1 MRIYTISRLLN
12 NEHMKTIDE
21 IHRENL
27 QDLARE
33 FGSVAAAA
41 SKIGCSSSQYSQ
53 WMNGSE
59 NSGTGKPRGMRAS
72 SARRI
77 EKACDKPVGW
87 MDRPRPTTEVTA
99 GLHQEVIPGKKLD
112 VVEIPQYTEIGGGM
126 GGGITLRDQPGS
138 IQGWRVTPE
147 WISKNVKNH
156 SGTANLCIVT
166 GFGNSMQPLY
176 NPGDPLIIDR
186 GVKSVEAD
194 ATYFFRVGDEG
205 FIKILQRIPG
215 EGIRVI
221 SKNKDYETWTIKPDM
236 DFEVFGQVLKAWCGT
251 NV

>member
-1 MRIYTISRLLN
+1 MYTVSQLLN
-12 NEHMKTIDE
+12 NDDMKTIEE

-27 QDLARE
+27 QALAKE
-33 FGSVAAAA
+33 FDGVVGAA
-41 SKIGCSSSQYSQ
+41 SRIGISSSQYSQ
-53 WMNGSE
+53 WLNGSQ

-72 SARRI
+72 SVRRI
-77 EKACDKPVGW
+77 EKACGKPSGW
-87 MDRPRPTTEVTA
+87 MDRPHAEQIDTQKAAHPGAAKKTEV
-99 GLHQEVIPGKKLD
+99 I
-112 VVEIPQYTEIGGGM
+112 EIPQYTEIGGGM
-126 GGGITLRDQPGS
+126 GGGITLRDQPGA
-138 IQGWRVTPE
+138 IHGWRVTPE
-147 WISKNVKNH
+147 WISKNIRSH
-156 SGTANLCIVT
+156 SGAGNLCVVT

-221 SKNKDYETWTIKPDM
+221 SKNKDYETWTIKPGM

-251 NV
+251 DV